1 MLKNLLE
8 EETAL
13 QALLDGIT
21 SQTFQPGNAY
31 QPEHTPYLY
40 SNFLLANCNMLV
52 TENLIPGD
60 DVVTAGDE
68 ESKEVY
74 FIESGTAELKR
85 GSVQLEFPKAG
96 AFFGEK
102 VRRSCD

>member
-1 MLKNLLE
+1 MLKKLLE
-8 EETAL
+8 DETTL
-13 QALLDGIT
+13 QALLAGIT
-21 SQTFQPGNAY
+21 PQTFEAGTADQLQHRPC
-31 QPEHTPYLY
+31 LY
-40 SNFLLANCNMLV
+40 SAFNSRTALCLSLK
-52 TENLIPGD
+52 TPGA

-68 ESKEVY
+68 ETKEVY